1 MKTLHFLVGFIIM
14 CVMGLAQARP
24 VFQTVDLSAHSK
36 QATCG
41 ALAYLDVPERY
52 AAIRA
57 KPNQNAKKIAK
68 LRNRQYLCVVN
79 NNADN
84 SDWLVVK
91 AVPFLGGKN
100 TLCERPSDYPQNMD
114 YKNSLCG
121 QTANYPVVWLSKKHP
136 STKTCRLEEKTDE
149 ESIVWITRGTCATG
163 WLPAKSVH
171 YFAD

>member
-1 MKTLHFLVGFIIM
+1 MKKLHTLVGFIIM

-41 ALAYLDVPERY
+41 ALVYLDVPERY
-52 AAIRA
+52 AAIRV

-100 TLCERPSDYPQNMD
+100 TLCERPSDYPQTMD
-114 YKNSLCG
+114 YQTSLCG
-121 QTANYPVVWLSKKHP
+121 QQANYTVVWMNKKHP
-136 STKTCRLEEKTDE
+136 STKTCRLEQKIDE
-149 ESIVWITRGTCATG
+149 ESIVWITKGTCATG